1 MSLRIALVGYGL
13 SGREFHLP
21 LLSACGA
28 TPSIVVTG
36 NAERAARA
44 RADLPGVQVVP
55 DLHSALA
62 GGGVDLVVIASASG
76 AHSANALTCVS
87 AGVPFVVD
95 KPLAVDAAS
104 AGAVVEAAQAAAVP
118 MTVFQNRR
126 WDAEN
131 LTLAALLAQGRLGE
145 VHRFERR
152 WERWRPV
159 PKDRWRENASA
170 DEGGGLLLDLHSH
183 LVDAA
188 MLLFGP
194 VEEVYAEVAAWTTP
208 AEDDAFVS
216 LLHAPGAG
224 GVRVR
229 SHVSATSVAAVPG
242 PRTRVLGS
250 QAAYVVTEFEAEQS
264 GFAGPYDNA
273 PGCTGWLVAGSQAT
287 PVPTAPGSHSDFY
300 PAVVAALAQ
309 DGYSA
314 QQEAMPVAPGDAV
327 RVLAVIDAA
336 RRSAAE
342 HRVVRLDAVWAP
354 G

>member
-1 MSLRIALVGYGL
+1 MTVRIALVGYGL

-28 TPSIVVTG
+28 TPAVVVTG
-36 NAERAARA
+36 NADRAAQA

-76 AHSANALTCVS
+76 AHAANALACVS

-104 AGAVVEAAQAAAVP
+104 AGAVVDAAQAAQVP

-131 LTLAALLAQGRLGE
+131 LTLAALLEQGRLGTL
-145 VHRFERR
+145 HRFERR

-170 DEGGGLLLDLHSH
+170 GDGGGLLLDLHSH

-188 MLLFGP
+188 ILLFGP

-208 AEDDAFVS
+208 AEDDAFVA
-216 LLHAPGAG
+216 LLHAPSAD

-229 SHVSATSVAAVPG
+229 SHVSATSVAAAPG

-250 QAAYVVTEFEAEQS
+250 AAAYVVTEFEAEPS

-273 PGCTGWLVAGSQAT
+273 EGCTGWLVEGSQTTA
-287 PVPTAPGSHSDFY
+287 VPTAPGSARDYY
-300 PAVVAALAQ
+300 PAVIAAVQ
-309 DGYSA
+309 EDGYEA
-314 QQEAMPVAPGDAV
+314 QQRAMPVDPRDAV
-327 RVLAVIDAA
+327 RVLTVIDAA

-342 HRVVRLDAVWAP
+342 HQVVRLDPA
-354 G
+354 